1 MSSYEKTTI
10 GKGTKKERKVPK
22 TYVPKSLSKEDK
34 KKQEKSILEKKARP
48 KVKSFESKPS
58 SFTERFKKKYGV
70 NLNNKKFIHENIIT
84 YTGQKKII
92 EKGMAAYYGAGSRP
106 NQSAQSWSLAR
117 LASVIMFGNAFKVD
131 KDIAEKYG
139 REKWLASRPAR
150 FK

>member
-10 GKGTKKERKVPK
+10 GEGTKKERKVPK

-34 KKQEKSILEKKARP
+34 KKQEKSILEKKSRP
-48 KVKSFESKPS
+48 KLKSFKSKPS

-70 NLNNKKFIHENIIT
+70 NLTNKKFIHDNIIT

-92 EKGMAAYYGAGSRP
+92 EKGMAAYYGSGSRP
-106 NQSAQSWSLAR
+106 NQSPQSWSLAR
-117 LASVIMFGNAFKVD
+117 LASVIMFGSAYKVD
-131 KDIAEKYG
+131 KAIAEKYG

>member
-34 KKQEKSILEKKARP
+34 KKQEKSILEKKKRP
-48 KVKSFESKPS
+48 KLKSFESKPS

-92 EKGMAAYYGAGSRP
+92 EKGMAAYYSAGSRP

-117 LASVIMFGNAFKVD
+117 LASVIMFGNAYKVD

-139 REKWLASRPAR
+139 REKWLASRPAK